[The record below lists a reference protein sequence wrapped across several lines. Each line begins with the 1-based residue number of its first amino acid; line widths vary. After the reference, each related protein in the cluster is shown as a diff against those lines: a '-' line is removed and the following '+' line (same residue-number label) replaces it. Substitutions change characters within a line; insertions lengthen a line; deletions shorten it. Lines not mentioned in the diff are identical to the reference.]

1 MLIVVLLYMWVL
13 LCESH
18 TGSVVAD
25 MSIRARAGLVVR
37 EYGSEIGVA
46 THAGKW
52 AGG

>member
-25 MSIRARAGLVVR
+25 MSIRAGAGLVVR
-37 EYGSEIGVA
+37 EYGSEVGVA